1 MLRARHSFSFN
12 VILVCPTR
20 LPFISFAYFPPFHAS
35 SFSIFHFF
43 VLFPLS
49 RPVFFASRH
58 FAFLFPPVHLLSAI
72 LVPHLHFRI
81 RGFPNSV
88 YAPTFQ
94 CIISPNAPSHLFS
107 SPY

>member
-20 LPFISFAYFPPFHAS
+20 LPFISFAYFLPFHAS

-49 RPVFFASRH
+49 RPVFLQA
-58 FAFLFPPVHLLSAI
+58 AI
-72 LVPHLHFRI
+72 LLFSSPLFICVPPFSFHTCISAFVDFQIQSILPHF
-81 RGFPNSV
+81 SV
-88 YAPTFQ
+88 SFHPK
-94 CIISPNAPSHLFS
+94 PPSHLFS